1 MKTLLKNA
9 DCLEEV
15 VDSNAR
21 KVTEIIDTAIF
32 VPATCHNVVQFWF
45 KMFKMFKLRIS
56 NVSEHLGVERT

>member
-1 MKTLLKNA
+1 VPLSWRGVVSMKTLLKNA

-32 VPATCHNVVQFWF
+32 VPATCHNVWLCPV
-45 KMFKMFKLRIS
+45 L
-56 NVSEHLGVERT
+56 V

>member
-32 VPATCHNVVQFWF
+32 VPATCHNVWLCPV
-45 KMFKMFKLRIS
+45 L
-56 NVSEHLGVERT
+56 V